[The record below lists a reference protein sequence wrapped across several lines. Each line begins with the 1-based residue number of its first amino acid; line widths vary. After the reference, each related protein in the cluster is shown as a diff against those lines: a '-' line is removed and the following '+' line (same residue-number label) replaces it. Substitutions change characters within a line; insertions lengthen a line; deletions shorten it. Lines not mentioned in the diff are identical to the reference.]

1 MAPLMQHGV
10 FAMLQQSAK
19 QGSDVALPCT
29 GAKALCCSSH
39 AEVKEMM
46 SAAPR
51 WAVHQALA
59 ERTPATYTARQAA
72 SEELGISP
80 DMEDAAIAYRLL
92 LEVIASLSGLTN

>member
-1 MAPLMQHGV
+1 
-10 FAMLQQSAK
+10 MLRNHA
-19 QGSDVALPCT
+19 

-51 WAVHQALA
+51 WVVHQALA
-59 ERTPATYTARQAA
+59 ERTPATYTARQTA

-92 LEVIASLSGLTN
+92 LEVTAPLSGLVIQYVVRSEWHTARTVHHA